1 MAAKER
7 QRRRRESKAKKAWR
21 LLRDAPTNI
30 DDLPDDL
37 LECVLLRL
45 AASSPLCLIRAAF
58 ACKRFRRLVA
68 DARFRSLVDGGRPGG
83 GPAVLGH
90 YYTLD
95 RPANCRHHPPVSDPP
110 FVPSSPSPSPSIGH
124 RFSLDYLPFDRPR
137 ELIDSHGS
145 LLLFVNGPWGTR
157 WGDRHYPRFPDLL
170 VCEPLTRRFQG
181 IARMPPPLGSLVFCG
196 AYLIA
201 GGGGGGGGVGM
212 SNYRVLCMFGELA
225 CVFSPGIDGGWRFV
239 DTAAKYGDGEDVEF
253 PEDTQFVGRAAGKI
267 YWWAS
272 GGLVQVFDEA
282 TATFFL
288 MEFPEHMRWEYR
300 KSNLRVIGGVD
311 GGGGI
316 RVVRMTGEDLEIYGE
331 SGGGEWAV
339 ERSVRLADATRGL
352 PGRQEV
358 FFTAEAPAARIV
370 TAGGDGFVTLAPA
383 EDETWLFSVDLETM
397 EAERDHGRNKHV
409 GEAHPCSPPP
419 LAAVLRASGVGDA
432 TRTEKSG
439 RRTLQSLF

>member
-58 ACKRFRRLVA
+58 ACKRFCRLVA

-90 YYTLD
+90 YYTLN
-95 RPANCRHHPPVSDPP
+95 RPANCPHHPPASDPP
-110 FVPSSPSPSPSIGH
+110 FVPSSSSPPTGH
-124 RFSLDYLPFDRPR
+124 CFSLDYLPFDRPR

-145 LLLFVNGPWGTR
+145 LLLFVNGPRGTSWGH
-157 WGDRHYPRFPDLL
+157 RHYRRFSDLL
-170 VCEPLTRRFQG
+170 VCETLTRRFQG

-196 AYLIA
+196 AYLID
-201 GGGGGGGGVGM
+201 GGGGERGVGM

-225 CVFSPGIDGGWRFV
+225 CVFSPGSDGGWRFV
-239 DTAAKYGDGEDVEF
+239 DTGLKYGDGEDVEF

-267 YWWAS
+267 YWWAP

-288 MEFPEHMRWEYR
+288 MEFPKHMRWEYH

-311 GGGGI
+311 GGGI

-397 EAERDHGRNKHV
+397 EAERDHERNKHV
-409 GEAHPCSPPP
+409 GEAHPCSAPP
-419 LAAVLRASGVGDA
+419 LAAVFRACGVGDA

-439 RRTLQSLF
+439 SRL